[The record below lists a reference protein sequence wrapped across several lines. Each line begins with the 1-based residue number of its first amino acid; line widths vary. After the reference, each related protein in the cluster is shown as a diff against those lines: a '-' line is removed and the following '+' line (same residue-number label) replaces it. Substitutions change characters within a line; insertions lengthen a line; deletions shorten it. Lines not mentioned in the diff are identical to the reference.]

1 MQWYLTHQEV
11 TVKPDTSEVLS
22 KAKLVLVHN
31 GVEIVLAELVE
42 PENHALGSKKVLVDT
57 AYKLQ
62 KLAHEMLNKADK
74 VN

>member
-22 KAKLVLVHN
+22 KAKLVFVHN

>member
-1 MQWYLTHQEV
+1 MRWYLTHQDL
-11 TVKPDTSEVLS
+11 TIKQDTSEVLS
-22 KAKLVLVHN
+22 KTKLIFVHD
-31 GVEIVLAELVE
+31 GKEIVLAELSE

-62 KLAHEMLNKADK
+62 KLAHEMLSKAEK